1 MVHASL
7 RAVGTILGGPDVLI
21 DAVMQSIAPDGT
33 MMVYVGAQ
41 SPFDD
46 VGRGLF
52 APEEEAFIL
61 EHCPPFDSAAARANR
76 DFGALAELFRTR
88 PGARCSANPVA
99 RMAALGGKAEW
110 LTRDHPLNY
119 GFGAESPLDKL
130 CQLEGGVLLVGSD
143 PDEVT
148 LLHHAE
154 NVAPIANKRTLT
166 LQTPLL
172 VDGARRWT
180 QFEEYDSAA
189 GIRDWPR
196 RFFADIMRSFL
207 AKPHVRKGLIGD
219 AHCYLIDARALVE
232 FAIPIMVE
240 TARRIDAGEA

>member
-7 RAVGTILGGPDVLI
+7 RAVGAILGGPDVLI
-21 DAVMQSIAPDGT
+21 DAILKSVAPDGT

-46 VGRGLF
+46 VGRDLLS
-52 APEEEAFIL
+52 PEEEVFIL
-61 EHCPPFDSAAARANR
+61 EHCPAFDPATARANR

-88 PGARCSANPVA
+88 PGALCSANPVA

-119 GFGAESPLDKL
+119 GFGSGSPLDKL
-130 CQLEGGVLLVGSD
+130 CQLEGAALLVGSD
-143 PDEVT
+143 LDEVT
-148 LLHHAE
+148 FLHHAE
-154 NVAPIANKRTLT
+154 SIAPIANKRTLR

-172 VDGARRWT
+172 VDGVRRWT

-189 GIRDWPR
+189 GIRDWPP
-196 RFFADIMRSFL
+196 RFFAGIMRSFL
-207 AKPHVRKGLIGD
+207 AKPHVRTGLIGD
-219 AHCYLIDARALVE
+219 AHCYLIEARALVD
-232 FAIPIMVE
+232 FAIPVMVE
-240 TARRIDAGEA
+240 TAKRIDAGEI